1 MIPRGPHLGALVSDL
16 VDGQLTV
23 AETELA
29 LAHVVVCSHCS
40 AELEASRS
48 ARLAVVRTSDVV
60 PDAALVARLLALA
73 GATPLLGQ
81 TASATGPGVGQ
92 RRPSGRVLTGE
103 VGSRTAARQRAAAI
117 TGIAVAAAAAVL
129 FALGGEP
136 LVAPSVHPGVAQR
149 LLAGAPFESESRTGS
164 TLVVNASATVSDG
177 APGPATND
185 LAEPASQPE
194 AVLEW
199 LRAHRWTA
207 PSGLPAGLTVT
218 AIRSREAGGSVL
230 ELDLAH
236 GTARLVVLEQRGR
249 LDPSGFSDVVPQRIR
264 DREVYVVASTPW
276 HLVWQSGG
284 TVVTVIAEA
293 PSDVI
298 EDLVAAFPL
307 DGNNASVPGR
317 ISRGWAVMTGAVQ

>member
-1 MIPRGPHLGALVSDL
+1 MMPRGPHLGALVSDL

-23 AETELA
+23 ADTERA
-29 LAHVVVCSHCS
+29 LAHVAVCSRCA

-48 ARLAVVRTSDVV
+48 ARLAVARTSDVV
-60 PDAALVARLLALA
+60 PDAALTSRLLALA
-73 GATPLLGQ
+73 GETPLAGH

-103 VGSRTAARQRAAAI
+103 VGSRAAARRRAAAI

-149 LLAGAPFESESRTGS
+149 LLAGAPFESEARTGS
-164 TLVVNASATVSDG
+164 ALVVNASAAVTDG
-177 APGPATND
+177 APVPGTDD
-185 LAEPASQPE
+185 LAEPASQQA

-207 PSGLPAGLTVT
+207 PSGLPAGFTVT
-218 AIRSREAGGSVL
+218 AIRSQEPGGSVL

-236 GTARLVVLEQRGR
+236 GTARVVVLEQRGR

-264 DREVYVVASTPW
+264 DRDVYVVASTPW
-276 HLVWQSGG
+276 HLVWQSAG

-293 PSDVI
+293 PSDVV
-298 EDLVAAFPL
+298 EGLVSAFPP
-307 DGNNASVPGR
+307 DGENASVPGR
-317 ISRGWAVMTGAVQ
+317 ISRGWAMMTGAVQ